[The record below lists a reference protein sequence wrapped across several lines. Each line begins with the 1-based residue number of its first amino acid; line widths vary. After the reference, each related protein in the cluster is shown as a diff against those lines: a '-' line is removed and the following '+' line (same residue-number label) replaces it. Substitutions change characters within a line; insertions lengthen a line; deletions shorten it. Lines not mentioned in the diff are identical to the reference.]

1 MANKKP
7 ATDATDTLLVE
18 LLTEELPPKSLLR
31 LAEVLRD
38 ALASGLNGSSLV
50 AFPYSARC
58 FASPRRLA
66 ALIPKVSS
74 KAPDLHTDT
83 SGPSVAAGSKAAE
96 GFARK
101 HGVTVDALK
110 RVSTP
115 KGEVYVASY
124 VTRGARLDDVIVQK
138 IESALKAL
146 PISKLMR
153 WGKGSAQF
161 ARPVHGLV
169 MMHGKRVIPGTVLE
183 TASGNT
189 TSGHRFM
196 GAARI
201 RLGSAD
207 AYEDTLHKKGAVI
220 ADFAARKA
228 EIDKQLQAEAQ
239 SQGASLGDYEEL
251 LDEVTALV
259 ELPAVYVCGFDP
271 SFLEVPHE
279 CVILTMR
286 HHQKYFPLFARNGK
300 LLPKFLVVSNMRV
313 KDPGAIV
320 SGNEKVVRPRLD
332 DARFFFDQDRKVRL
346 ETRVPQ
352 LASMVYHNK
361 LGSQLERVERIQL
374 LAGQIARDLGTDPVL
389 SERAAWLSKADLL
402 TGMVGEFPELQGI
415 MGRYYAQHD
424 GEPTQVADAIEQ
436 HYRPRFA
443 GDLLPESPVAVAVA
457 LADKLY
463 SLAGLFGI
471 GQQPTG
477 EKDPYALR
485 RAALGVIRLLVEK
498 KLPLQLD
505 KLVDA
510 AFKVFPG
517 RAGLGDAHA
526 DLQMFILDRLRGYLR
541 DAGSTAN
548 EVESVL
554 SMNPTRLDQV
564 PSQLA
569 AVRAFMELP
578 EAASLASANKRVANI
593 LKQAASKGESFRNAD
608 RNALTEKAELALLDS
623 LSAASS
629 KAEVL
634 FERGD
639 YSGYLKTFSVLKA
652 SVDAFFDT
660 VMVMAE
666 QESLR
671 RNRLALLADL
681 REKMNRVADISKLAV
696 EK

>member
-1 MANKKP
+1 MAKANPTP
-7 ATDATDTLLVE
+7 ASATLLVE

-31 LAEVLRD
+31 LAEVFRD

-50 AFPYSARC
+50 GHPPHARC

-66 ALIPKVSS
+66 VSIPNVSS
-74 KAPDLHTDT
+74 KAVDLHTDT
-83 SGPSVAAGSKAAE
+83 SGPPVAAGPQAAE

-101 HGVTVDALK
+101 HGVAVDALK

-124 VTRGARLDDVIVQK
+124 ITRGARLDDVMVQK

-146 PISKLMR
+146 PISKVMR
-153 WGKGSAQF
+153 WGAGSAQF

-169 MMHGKRVIPGTVLE
+169 MMHGKRVLAGIVLD
-183 TASGNT
+183 AVSGNT

-196 GAARI
+196 GATTI
-201 RLGSAD
+201 RLSDAD
-207 AYEDTLHKKGAVI
+207 TYEEILYKKGAVI
-220 ADFAARKA
+220 ADFAARKS
-228 EIDKQLQAEAQ
+228 EIDKQLQAEAKR
-239 SQGASLGDYEEL
+239 QGASLGDYEEL

-259 ELPAVYVCGFDP
+259 ELPTVYVCEFDP
-271 SFLEVPHE
+271 SFLEVPQE

-313 KDPGAIV
+313 EDPRAIV
-320 SGNEKVVRPRLD
+320 GGNEKVVRPRLD

-352 LASMVYHNK
+352 LANVVYHNK

-374 LAGQIARDLGTDPVL
+374 LAGQVARDLGTDPAL
-389 SERAAWLSKADLL
+389 AERAAWLSKADLL

-415 MGRYYAQHD
+415 MGRHYAHHD
-424 GEPTQVADAIEQ
+424 GEPAQVADAVEQ

-443 GDLLPESPVAVAVA
+443 GDLLPEAPVAAAVA

-463 SLAGLFGI
+463 SLAGLFGV

-498 KLPLQLD
+498 KLPLPLD

-510 AFKVFPG
+510 AFKVFP
-517 RAGLGDAHA
+517 RQAGLGDVHSE
-526 DLQMFILDRLRGYLR
+526 LQIFILDRLRGYLR
-541 DAGSTAN
+541 DTGYTAN

-623 LSAASS
+623 LNTASN
-629 KAEVL
+629 KANVL

-660 VMVMAE
+660 VMVMVE